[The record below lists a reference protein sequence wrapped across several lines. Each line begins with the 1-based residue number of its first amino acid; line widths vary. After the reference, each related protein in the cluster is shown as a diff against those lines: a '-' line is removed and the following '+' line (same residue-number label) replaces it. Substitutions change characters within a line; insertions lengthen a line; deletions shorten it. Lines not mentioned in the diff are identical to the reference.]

1 MVQNLYLTYIS
12 VFTLFSLYTYTEPFD
27 IDVQGLAQGLII

>member
-12 VFTLFSLYTYTEPFD
+12 VLRLFSLFSYTEPLD